1 MIGYLSYESIWNYCM
16 EKILIVD
23 DYQEIRNLYTSLLQK
38 KGYIVEAVESAELGV
53 KKILEDG
60 YDLVLLDLLMPE
72 KDGLWVLDQIKNN
85 LPQKSNSKIVIMSF
99 IDDKATRELIERA
112 LINGASAFL
121 DKKTSLDDDFVK
133 KIEEF
138 LKR

>member
-1 MIGYLSYESIWNYCM
+1 MV
-16 EKILIVD
+16 KILIVD
-23 DYQEIRNLYTSLLQK
+23 DYQEIRNLYTDLLQK
-38 KGYIVEAVESAELGV
+38 KGYMVEAVESAELGV
-53 KKILEDG
+53 KKILQDG

-85 LPQKSNSKIVIMSF
+85 LPQKSNCKIVIVSF
-99 IDDKATRELIERA
+99 IDDETTRGLIEKA

-121 DKKTSLDDDFVK
+121 DKKTPLDDDFLK

-138 LKR
+138 LKK